1 MFQPTV
7 HKRNLC
13 LSDIHGCFDLLKEL
27 IENVI
32 RFDPAKDRLIF
43 LGDYID
49 LSVNSM
55 KVVLCLQELKE
66 RYPNNIILLLGNHE
80 EMAYRFLIQPERD
93 LAAKKEYG
101 EGWFKYGGRET
112 LKSFGGERLAKKI
125 LVPFIGSLMPYYE
138 TKSHIFMHG
147 GVPAG
152 VKSLR
157 SVSVHDL
164 IWNRGFDYQGPKT
177 LIVGHRPHR
186 DVKKVRNMVCVDTGA
201 YWYGKLSA
209 YDTLNDMVYEVVKRP
224 YGKADAKKSV
234 YGRREISYSKM
245 T

>member
-1 MFQPTV
+1 MFHSLTY
-7 HKRNLC
+7 KRNLC
-13 LSDIHGCFDLLKEL
+13 LSDIHGCFNLLKEL
-27 IENVI
+27 VENVI
-32 RFDPAKDRLIF
+32 RFDPEKDRIIL

-55 KVVLCLQELKE
+55 KVVLYLQELKE
-66 RYPNNIILLLGNHE
+66 KYSDNIILLLGNHE

-93 LAAKKEYG
+93 FATKRKYG
-101 EGWFKYGGRET
+101 EQWFKNGGRAT
-112 LKSFGGERLAKKI
+112 LSSFGGERFAQKI

-138 TKSHIFMHG
+138 TETHIFVHG

-152 VKSLR
+152 AKNIR
-157 SVSVHDL
+157 NVSVHDL
-164 IWNRGFDYQGPKT
+164 IWNRDFEYQGPKT

-186 DVKKVRNMVCVDTGA
+186 EVKKARNIVCVDTGA

-209 YDTLNDMVYEVVKRP
+209 YDTLNNVVYEAAKRP
-224 YGKADAKKSV
+224 HDKGVTYNRKIS
-234 YGRREISYSKM
+234 SYSNI